1 MVEPTPSSSPCT
13 GARAYGEGTPASLFP
28 HGHGRLER
36 HFPRLPR
43 WMVTN
48 SRGRGLCKPC
58 TVYHWLLLAALWRGL
73 KAAWPQL
80 WQEKHKW
87 YWIALLL
94 ENVFANYHLPPI
106 CECGRCVKSETEGQF
121 NHLPTSLYSVKLLCV
136 CVWMNTWRFTCR
148 RWTNINRAR
157 VYSEWLCVN
166 LSAIYGCHR
175 SAAMTICACGCYAG
189 GCSVNREACLWQ
201 SYLHSSVLLGVR
213 PAGIKA
219 RQGGRRPVAG
229 TKEFQGPGWKW
240 ILICVS
246 TLVCHPLFP
255 LRFCPPSPGPCSATS
270 FPPGTLWCCCGS
282 LNLSWKPVAWVI
294 NNT

>member
-1 MVEPTPSSSPCT
+1 MAEPTPSSSPCT
-13 GARAYGEGTPASLFP
+13 GARAYGEGTPASLVP

-94 ENVFANYHLPPI
+94 ENVFANYHLPFYLWRWKM
-106 CECGRCVKSETEGQF
+106 CEEWNRRAVKPPANIFIFCENVCESIHEGSCVEDEQTLTEQEFIANDYVSTFQQF
-121 NHLPTSLYSVKLLCV
+121 TDVTEALLWLLC
-136 CVWMNTWRFTCR
+136 MRL
-148 RWTNINRAR
+148 
-157 VYSEWLCVN
+157 LC
-166 LSAIYGCHR
+166 
-175 SAAMTICACGCYAG
+175 G

-201 SYLHSSVLLGVR
+201 SYLHSSLCYWVWGLLGLR
-213 PAGIKA
+213 RSRGDGDLLQEQRNSKAQAGN
-219 RQGGRRPVAG
+219 GSWSVY
-229 TKEFQGPGWKW
+229 
-240 ILICVS
+240 
-246 TLVCHPLFP
+246 PL
-255 LRFCPPSPGPCSATS
+255 
-270 FPPGTLWCCCGS
+270 
-282 LNLSWKPVAWVI
+282 
-294 NNT
+294 